1 MPLLRLRFLLDLMN
15 SIRREDPELWERIQ
29 AFARHK
35 FSPSGRSERPAV
47 TEGEPLNTGIRTAG
61 RQRVN

>member
-1 MPLLRLRFLLDLMN
+1 MTFRLFQLLALFTA
-15 SIRREDPELWERIQ
+15 IRREDPELWERIQ